1 MVPNAGAVLDVTTGI
16 LRRVCTSCSQLQMQL
31 QNHVIGARLD
41 HRLGWVRDMVGARP
55 VPAHQVRA
63 LSLGCCVH

>member
-1 MVPNAGAVLDVTTGI
+1 
-16 LRRVCTSCSQLQMQL
+16 MQL